1 MWFLSVCLTVFDK
14 ENLNGAGG
22 DSIYG
27 NPLNMFTLEIPKI
40 SPKNLIIYK
49 KGSNAYNIRFVN
61 F

>member
-1 MWFLSVCLTVFDK
+1 MMLKVTLSMEIL
-14 ENLNGAGG
+14 
-22 DSIYG
+22 
-27 NPLNMFTLEIPKI
+27 LNMFTLEIPKI